1 MGRAIETVSGYRL
14 LHGHA
19 LAIGPV
25 AASEMGAKL
34 GYCDVVFILDNRYA
48 DIYVKGSERARF
60 AEAGSIKKLGEW
72 IIVNRYANGYDEEI
86 RIKESDIVRIDYYG
100 RQMLMVEKR
109 KLFQKRQK

>member
-1 MGRAIETVSGYRL
+1 MGRAIETVSDYRL

-48 DIYVKGSERARF
+48 DIYVK
-60 AEAGSIKKLGEW
+60 
-72 IIVNRYANGYDEEI
+72 
-86 RIKESDIVRIDYYG
+86 KE
-100 RQMLMVEKR
+100 
-109 KLFQKRQK
+109 